1 MHDFMPRL
9 SRKGLSPQM
18 CAAQNPPIRGL
29 EHIPKS
35 YPRHRKNPALKRSP
49 GFFRHHFG
57 ILGYALREL
66 CFLILRAENKKLKR
80 KKAKKQ
86 KSWALNERSA
96 FCRHEIGAI
105 SKRNC

>member
-1 MHDFMPRL
+1 
-9 SRKGLSPQM
+9 M

-80 KKAKKQ
+80 KKEKNKKI
-86 KSWALNERSA
+86 KKPKKAGRSTSA
-96 FCRHEIGAI
+96 QLFVGMKLGR
-105 SKRNC
+105 